1 MFEGAIRLM
10 EKRDLQLRRYL
21 LGGLEGET
29 MVELD
34 LKLLTDEEF
43 GVDLELAEEE
53 LIEDYLDQ
61 SLTED
66 ERTRFES
73 IFLVPIERREQLGLS
88 RQLRRYS
95 KEVLENLVS
104 KQKSFLDTLIA
115 LFSNARVT
123 AYAAGAMIFL
133 GAVSASVYFLAGRGG
148 QVQKLQSEYAA
159 INQGDLG
166 DLEKYRGLQTIE
178 LLPGS
183 TRGSGQQLKTP
194 GGSETSIF
202 VRLAMPIE
210 FRDRTDI
217 DLRLIRETTELM
229 SFESVR
235 AYGDSS
241 GKEIRFLLP
250 SKILEKGAYRI
261 DVMPTGQRESF
272 VSYFFTV
279 E

>member
-1 MFEGAIRLM
+1 
-10 EKRDLQLRRYL
+10 
-21 LGGLEGET
+21 

-43 GVDLELAEEE
+43 GVDLDLAEED

-73 IFLVPIERREQLGLS
+73 IFLVSSERREQLDLS

-95 KEVLENLVS
+95 KEVLENPVS

-115 LFSNARVT
+115 LFSNARVI

-133 GAVSASVYFLAGRGG
+133 GAVAASVYFLAGRGG
-148 QVQKLQSEYAA
+148 QFQELQSEYAA
-159 INQGDLG
+159 INRGDLS

-183 TRGSGQQLKTP
+183 TRGSGQQLKIP

-210 FRDRTDI
+210 FRDQTDI
-217 DLRLIRETTELM
+217 DLRLIRETTQLM

-235 AYGDSS
+235 AHGDSS

-250 SKILEKGAYRI
+250 SKVLEKGAYRI